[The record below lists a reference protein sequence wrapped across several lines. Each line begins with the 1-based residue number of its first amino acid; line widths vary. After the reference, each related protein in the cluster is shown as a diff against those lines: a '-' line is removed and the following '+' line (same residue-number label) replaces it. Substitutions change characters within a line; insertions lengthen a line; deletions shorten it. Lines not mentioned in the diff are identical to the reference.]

1 MKDTNMFCKVRFLN
15 GSERVYQFPNDL
27 RDAMLEEGPRSM
39 RKMMKGRLINVPVS
53 RYDRQGKAKIS
64 VAKITNVFTMSKRYP
79 PHLRTRG
86 QFIDIKENPS
96 INFLL
101 HDYSFANKTRIR
113 LQCVAWK
120 ILDRKKSQ
128 KSKKGA

>member
-1 MKDTNMFCKVRFLN
+1 
-15 GSERVYQFPNDL
+15 
-27 RDAMLEEGPRSM
+27 MLEEGPKSM

-53 RYDRQGKAKIS
+53 RYDRRGKAKIS

-120 ILDRKKSQ
+120 LLDRKKSQ

>member
-1 MKDTNMFCKVRFLN
+1 MKDINMFCKVRFLN

-27 RDAMLEEGPRSM
+27 RDAMLEEGPKAM

-53 RYDRQGKAKIS
+53 RYDRRGRVKIS
-64 VAKITNVFTMSKRYP
+64 VVKITNVFTMNKKYS

-86 QFIDIKENPS
+86 QFIDLKENPS

-101 HDYSFANKTRIR
+101 HDYSFVNKTRIR
-113 LQCVAWK
+113 LQCAAWK
-120 ILDRKKSQ
+120 FLDRKNLQ
-128 KSKKGA
+128 KHKKGV

>member
-1 MKDTNMFCKVRFLN
+1 MKDINMFCKVKFLN

-27 RDAMLEEGPRSM
+27 RGAMLEEGPKAM

-53 RYDRQGKAKIS
+53 YYDRRGRVKIS
-64 VAKITNVFTMSKRYP
+64 VAKITNVFTMSKRYS

-86 QFIDIKENPS
+86 QFIDLKENPS

-101 HDYSFANKTRIR
+101 HDYSFVNKTRIR
-113 LQCVAWK
+113 LQCAAWK
-120 ILDRKKSQ
+120 FLDRKN
-128 KSKKGA
+128 SKKSEKGV